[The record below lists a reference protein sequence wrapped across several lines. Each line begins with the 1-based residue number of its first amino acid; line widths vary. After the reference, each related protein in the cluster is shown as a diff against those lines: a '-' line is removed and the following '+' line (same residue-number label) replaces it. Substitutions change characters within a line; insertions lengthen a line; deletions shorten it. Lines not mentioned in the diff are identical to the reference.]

1 MTTTIVRAIARADA
15 EDIRR
20 LGGAGV
26 ATVHEAQGRT
36 GLLRPY
42 MRPVYPSARVAGSAV
57 TVLCG
62 AGDNL
67 MIHAAIAVVQP
78 GDVLVVSTMEE
89 STHGMF
95 GELLAESCRAHG
107 VVGLVIDAG
116 VRDITEITAL
126 GFPVWSRAV
135 SAQGTSKTIAGSVN
149 VPIVCAG
156 ASVSPGDVI
165 VGDADGVVVVP
176 REKAGVVVTAV
187 DERLAKEE
195 RTRARL
201 KAGELGLDIYG
212 LRDVLAQRGV
222 VWRD

>member
-1 MTTTIVRAIARADA
+1 MTPTIVRTIARADQA
-15 EDIRR
+15 DISR
-20 LGGAGV
+20 LRAAGV
-26 ATVHEAQGRT
+26 ATVHEAQGRS

-42 MRPVYPSARVAGSAV
+42 MRPIYPAARVAGSAV

-67 MIHAAIAVVQP
+67 MLHAALAVVQR
-78 GDVLVVSTMEE
+78 GDVLVVATISE
-89 STHGMF
+89 STDGMF
-95 GELLAESCRAHG
+95 GELLAQSCMAHG
-107 VVGLVIDAG
+107 VAGLVIDAG
-116 VRDITEITAL
+116 VRDTTEITAL
-126 GFPVWSRAV
+126 GFPVWSKAV

-149 VPIVCAG
+149 VPVVCAG

-176 REKAGVVVTAV
+176 RDSAKAVVGAA
-187 DERLAKEE
+187 DQRLAKEDL
-195 RTRARL
+195 TRERL
-201 KAGELGLDIYG
+201 KAGELGLDMYG